1 MPQLRLQPPLGLNPA
16 QPKPYKVCN
25 LIIGL
30 SAVEFKGDSTVTC
43 HSCSVRCSRY
53 GKDRKGNQRY
63 RCSQCNRTF
72 SEPQEKPL
80 DEMTLDLQKAEMCL
94 RLLLEG
100 CSIRSVERVTGVH
113 RDTIIRLLVKAGE
126 RCERLLSERIRGLE
140 VDEVQAD
147 EIWGFVGM
155 KEKRRPE
162 DREDLGDAWAFVAF
176 ERKTKMVLCYHLGKR
191 TMADTQ
197 IFTDR
202 LADATRGNFQITTDG
217 FAPYVKAIDESLG
230 QRVSFA
236 QLIKVYRASAEAE
249 RRYSPAECVEAV
261 PVERIGM
268 PVKEKICTSHVERNN
283 LTMRMHLRR
292 LTRLTN
298 GFSKKWANL
307 NAALAL
313 FFAYYNFCRVHRT
326 IRVTPAMESGMA
338 DHIWTIG
345 ELLR

>member
-1 MPQLRLQPPLGLNPA
+1 
-16 QPKPYKVCN
+16 
-25 LIIGL
+25 
-30 SAVEFKGDSTVTC
+30 
-43 HSCSVRCSRY
+43 
-53 GKDRKGNQRY
+53 
-63 RCSQCNRTF
+63 
-72 SEPQEKPL
+72 
-80 DEMTLDLQKAEMCL
+80 MTLDLQKAEMCL

-126 RCERLLSERIRGLE
+126 RCERLLCERIRGLE

-217 FAPYVKAIDESLG
+217 FAPYIKAIDESLG
-230 QRVSFA
+230 HRVSFA

-249 RRYSPAECVEAV
+249 RRYSPPECVEAV

-268 PVKEKICTSHVERNN
+268 PVKEKIPRRTEQPHDTDAPEEADQADQRLQQEVGQPSRGPSSVLRVVQLLQDSRHNQGYACDGSWDHKSCVDVRGSAGVYLRAT
-283 LTMRMHLRR
+283 TMARI
-292 LTRLTN
+292 TN
-298 GFSKKWANL
+298 PIGITHFS
-307 NAALAL
+307 
-313 FFAYYNFCRVHRT
+313 
-326 IRVTPAMESGMA
+326 I
-338 DHIWTIG
+338 
-345 ELLR
+345 